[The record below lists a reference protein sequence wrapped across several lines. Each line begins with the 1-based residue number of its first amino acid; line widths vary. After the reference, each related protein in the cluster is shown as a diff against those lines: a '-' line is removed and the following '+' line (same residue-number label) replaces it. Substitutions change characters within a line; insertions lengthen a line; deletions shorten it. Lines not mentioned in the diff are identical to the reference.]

1 MRLATLL
8 AALLAAASVAG
19 CAGLATHGGPPAPAP
34 EFRAGD
40 QWVYRVTT
48 GFAQPLVYDETWTVT
63 AASPQ
68 GTDLRVVAK
77 GGWLDTERREV
88 WPAPGL
94 VSQGALFEV
103 ETRRFATPLERYR
116 YPLTVGERWNQN
128 VVNYNEQLGRDGP
141 INRYVRVLGY
151 ETVTV
156 PAGTFEALRLEVLMR
171 LDDGELWRWPTDC
184 LYTVWYAPAVK
195 GVVKE
200 SRRATY
206 VERRS
211 DVTNGLLPAQNATV
225 ELLRYSAGS

>member
-1 MRLATLL
+1 MRPATLFTTV
-8 AALLAAASVAG
+8 LAAAALAG
-19 CAGLATHGGPPAPAP
+19 CASLTTHSGPPIPAP

-40 QWVYRVTT
+40 QWVYRVKT
-48 GFAQPLVYDETWTVT
+48 GFGNPLIYDETWTVT
-63 AASPQ
+63 SASAQ

-77 GGWLDTERREV
+77 GGWLDTERREL

-116 YPLTVGERWNQN
+116 YPLTVGERWNQR
-128 VVNYNEQLGRDGP
+128 VVNYNEDLRRDGP
-141 INRYVRVLGY
+141 ISRYVRVIGY

-156 PAGTFEALRLEVLMR
+156 PAGTFEALRLEVLMQ
-171 LDDGELWRWPTDC
+171 LDDGERWRWPTDC

-200 SRRATY
+200 NRRATY

-211 DVTNGLLPAQNATV
+211 DETNGLLPAQNATV
-225 ELLRYSAGS
+225 ELLRFSAGG